1 MKSERSRKRR
11 RVKVRIPG
19 GKTKLVYKRRKPSA
33 AKCAKCGAVL
43 KGVPRALSAGINKLA
58 KTQRRPER
66 PYGGVLCSKC
76 MRRKIIGKVR
86 GNV

>member
-11 RVKVRIPG
+11 RVRVRTPG
-19 GKTKLVYKRRKPSA
+19 GKTKIVYKKRKPSA
-33 AKCAKCGAVL
+33 AKCAYCGDVL
-43 KGVPRALSAGINKLA
+43 KGVLRSSPSGIRKLA

-76 MRRKIIGKVR
+76 MRKKLVDGVR